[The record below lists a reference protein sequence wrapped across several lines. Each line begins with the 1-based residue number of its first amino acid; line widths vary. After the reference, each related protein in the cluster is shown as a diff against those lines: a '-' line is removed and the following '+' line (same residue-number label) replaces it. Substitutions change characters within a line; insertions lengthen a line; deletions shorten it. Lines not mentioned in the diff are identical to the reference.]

1 MKSVLDPS
9 FHYVPSIKTDIR
21 KTFARIRKE
30 ARELS
35 ATAPQARAGTSN
47 TVAVLFPDQKA
58 ASGR

>member
-9 FHYVPSIKTDIR
+9 FRYVPSINTDIK

-30 ARELS
+30 TRQLSSTAQQTREG
-35 ATAPQARAGTSN
+35 ASN

-58 ASGR
+58 ATGR

>member
-9 FHYVPSIKTDIR
+9 FRYVPSINTDIK

-30 ARELS
+30 ARQVS
-35 ATAPQARAGTSN
+35 ATVPQARSAASN

-58 ASGR
+58 ATGR

>member
-30 ARELS
+30 AREQS
-35 ATAPQARAGTSN
+35 VVVPQARGGVS

-58 ASGR
+58 ASNR

>member
-9 FHYVPSIKTDIR
+9 FRYVPSINTDIK

-30 ARELS
+30 ARQLS
-35 ATAPQARAGTSN
+35 DTAQQTRDGPSN
-47 TVAVLFPDQKA
+47 TISVLFPDQKA